1 MESRRNNDSRDEA
14 ENLVSPFKDT
24 IASQTNSHGKK
35 TLTSFFVQ
43 KPFKPFL
50 FEDMVKPHPLI
61 IKKIATPTP
70 PNGVNTLEPNT
81 NPDKFCCITISI
93 ATARNTVVYL
103 KDIKIMLSFTLS
115 VGLEC
120 TFTNIGTNKMIKD
133 IVRYK
138 IIIKRSFLLHLKKFH
153 DKYINNLVMSKKAN
167 TDNILVSTNILQK
180 KNVDTKI

>member
-1 MESRRNNDSRDEA
+1 
-14 ENLVSPFKDT
+14 
-24 IASQTNSHGKK
+24 
-35 TLTSFFVQ
+35 
-43 KPFKPFL
+43 
-50 FEDMVKPHPLI
+50 
-61 IKKIATPTP
+61 
-70 PNGVNTLEPNT
+70 
-81 NPDKFCCITISI
+81 
-93 ATARNTVVYL
+93 
-103 KDIKIMLSFTLS
+103 MLSFTLS

-153 DKYINNLVMSKKAN
+153 DNYINNLVMSKKAN